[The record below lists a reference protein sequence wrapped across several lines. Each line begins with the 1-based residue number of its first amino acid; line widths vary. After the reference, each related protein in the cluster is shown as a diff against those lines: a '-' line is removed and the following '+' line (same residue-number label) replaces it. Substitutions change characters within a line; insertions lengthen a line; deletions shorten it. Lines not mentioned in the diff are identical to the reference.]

1 MGIWL
6 EQRLGQEASYEAPR
20 DAAAV
25 EYIVAVECTAV
36 ENTVVIVGCRRR

>member
-1 MGIWL
+1 VGIWL
-6 EQRLGQEASYEAPR
+6 EWRLGQEASYEGPR

-36 ENTVVIVGCRRR
+36 ENTVVIAGCRRR